1 MSDVDSQSALPRVI
15 VVEDG
20 LEYTERFSRLL
31 SAQFQFERVADYP
44 ALLSALETPAA
55 VLVLDLDFRRTP
67 LHRLID
73 GEGAVA
79 TPISAAELASV
90 QGILILRSLRKRE
103 SQPPALLCADLDDPE
118 QARLLCKELRPLQI
132 SPSSESLQQL
142 AARLRNLA
150 GLSRG
155 ATSI

>member
-1 MSDVDSQSALPRVI
+1 M
-15 VVEDG
+15 
-20 LEYTERFSRLL
+20 
-31 SAQFQFERVADYP
+31 
-44 ALLSALETPAA
+44 
-55 VLVLDLDFRRTP
+55 
-67 LHRLID
+67 
-73 GEGAVA
+73 A
-79 TPISAAELASV
+79 TT
-90 QGILILRSLRKRE
+90 
-103 SQPPALLCADLDDPE
+103 ADLDDPE